1 MRHTKQLQSLG
12 KKGSIKHSFI
22 WAKSHGGT
30 KQRQKFTKSSG
41 LLYMKGS
48 GGKCSFNANLFG
60 TLHYTWVIKSKDIC
74 FKRMITWASETWGRN
89 YRDSTWKTLR
99 LNQSKFYSGGKMTA
113 TGRTWICFH
122 SFLNQNKQRTCSR
135 GQYENESGFE
145 WTVEKTG
152 FFLFLTNVQ
161 FKQKCTQTIGKQQ

>member
-1 MRHTKQLQSLG
+1 MKWYLPLLLTHPSWWDTQSSYSHWG

-30 KQRQKFTKSSG
+30 KQRQKFTKSSS

-122 SFLNQNKQRTCSR
+122 SFLIKTNNEPAREDSMRMRAVSSEQSRKQAS
-135 GQYENESGFE
+135 
-145 WTVEKTG
+145 
-152 FFLFLTNVQ
+152 FFF
-161 FKQKCTQTIGKQQ
+161 